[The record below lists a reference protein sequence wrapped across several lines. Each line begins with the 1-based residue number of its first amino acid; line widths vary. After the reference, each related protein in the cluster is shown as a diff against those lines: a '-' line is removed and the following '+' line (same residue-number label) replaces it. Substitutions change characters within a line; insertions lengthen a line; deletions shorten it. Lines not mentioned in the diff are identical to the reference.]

1 MKRLPEAIKKRIVE
15 HLACFQTP
23 ADVADLIAEEF
34 KITLTP
40 RHVRAYDPASFQFA
54 ASYRWLE
61 YHTAVRKRYQ
71 EEIGKV
77 AIAHRTYR
85 LDQLQQSID
94 VALRLLDKDDATA
107 LEACEQIR
115 KAVETAAKE
124 VGDFYVRFPNRTY

>member
-23 ADVADLIAEEF
+23 ADVVDLIAGEF
-34 KITLTP
+34 GVTLTP

-54 ASYRWLE
+54 ASPRWLE
-61 YHTAVRKRYQ
+61 YHAAVRERYR
-71 EEIGKV
+71 EEMGKV

-85 LDQLQQSID
+85 LDQLQRTID
-94 VALRLLDKDDATA
+94 AARDVLAEGGDGWLD
-107 LEACEQIR
+107 ACEQIR

-124 VGDFYVRFPNRTY
+124 VGDVYVKFPNRTY